1 MSEVE
6 RFEVLGVGDVTAVL
20 GVLVDRLGLRVEFD
34 EHVARRRLD
43 SADRRLAGAGVVLEH
58 RTTAGGTA
66 ALVWMQGGRV
76 VHRFAGVALDPPA
89 DAGAA
94 GLPERLA
101 TVAGVAPLVAD
112 EPVDSRLASL
122 SLLDDEDKTT
132 VRVVVDHTPI
142 GTDPVPVLIEVMALR
157 GYRSEADRLVAELQ
171 RHLTVQ
177 ATTTS
182 SEDRSAPRSTGLS
195 MTGSMTAVEGWRIV
209 LRRLTTNMNEHFVG
223 VLSGRDPE
231 DLHAFRVAVR
241 RIRTLLREGKAVLPS
256 DERARF
262 RSEFLW
268 LGDVTTPT
276 RDADV
281 LVADHP
287 QFVAALGVDHQDW
300 LAPMLEVF
308 WSHRS
313 AVQTQ
318 MVAELRSQRRIE
330 FGAAWAA
337 WLEDDARW
345 DASVAP
351 AAGRPLAEVAAA
363 SVRDAHTEVV
373 RSGRRMRKSS
383 PPSLLHDLRKDA
395 KRLRYLLESFAP
407 VFDPTAVSK
416 VAEPLRRLQDALGTF
431 QDDAVQAVAVRDLM
445 IGRDDIGP
453 DVVIATEA
461 VIEHLERTS
470 RRARARS
477 REAFEEFD
485 DRKVRRAIERLVPVQ
500 KGSKR

>member
-6 RFEVLGVGDVTAVL
+6 RFEVVGAGDVTDVL
-20 GVLVDRLGLRVEFD
+20 AVLVDRFGLLVELD

-43 SADRRLAGAGVVLEH
+43 SADRRLAAAGVVLEH
-58 RTTAGGTA
+58 RTTAHGTA
-66 ALVWMQGGRV
+66 DLVWLRAGRA
-76 VHRFAGVALDPPA
+76 VHRIVGVALEPPA
-89 DAGAA
+89 DARAA
-94 GLPERLA
+94 GLPLRLA
-101 TVAGVAPLVAD
+101 TVTDVAPFVID
-112 EPVDSRLASL
+112 DPVHSRLVSL
-122 SLLDDEDKTT
+122 SRLDDEDKTT

-142 GTDPVPVLIEVMALR
+142 GIDPVPVLIEVIALR
-157 GYRSEADRLVAELQ
+157 GYRNEADRLVAELQ
-171 RHLTVQ
+171 GHLTVRT
-177 ATTTS
+177 TTTS
-182 SEDRSAPRSTGLS
+182 SVDRSAPPSTGLS
-195 MTGSMTAVEGWRIV
+195 MTGSMTAVEGWRMV
-209 LRRLTTNMNEHFVG
+209 LRRLTTNMNERFVG

-241 RIRTLLREGKAVLPS
+241 RIRTLLREGKTVLPP

-262 RSEFLW
+262 RAEFLW

-308 WSHRS
+308 WSHR
-313 AVQTQ
+313 AEVQTQ
-318 MVAELRSQRRIE
+318 MATELRSKRRIE

-337 WLEDDARW
+337 WLEDDTRW
-345 DASVAP
+345 TASVAA
-351 AAGRPLAEVAAA
+351 AAGRPLVEVAAA
-363 SVRDAHTEVV
+363 SVRDAHAEVV
-373 RSGRRMRKSS
+373 RTGRRIRKSS
-383 PPSLLHDLRKDA
+383 PPPVLHDLRKDA

-407 VFDPTAVSK
+407 VFDPHEVSK

-431 QDDAVQAVAVRDLM
+431 QDDAVQAVAVHELM
-445 IGRDDIGP
+445 VGRDDIGP
-453 DVVIATEA
+453 DVMIATEA

-470 RRARARS
+470 HRARARS
-477 REAFEEFD
+477 RQVFEEFD
-485 DRKVRRAIERLVPVQ
+485 DRQVRRAVERLVPVR